1 MNNNSRRCF
10 LWELEQKINQYV
22 KDHDLFCGGCCYSA
36 YVLAAALKH
45 AGIKYRTV
53 IWQYLDIL
61 KERDFNNAIN
71 GNGISHV
78 AIEVNVQGKKVIL
91 GDTSEITDF
100 FNQTG
105 YEYRIRKY
113 DGISPEELLNGY
125 KKNRWNIRYN
135 TEWNKHL
142 AKDIRQITAK
152 YTSEPKIRVSYK
164 RGYITLGEF
173 LSMFFC

>member
-1 MNNNSRRCF
+1 MNNNTRRI
-10 LWELEQKINQYV
+10 LIWELNQKINQYV
-22 KDHDLFCGGCCYSA
+22 HDHDLFCGGCCYTA

-78 AIEVNVQGKKVIL
+78 AIEVNVLGEKVIL
-91 GDTSEITDF
+91 GDTSDISNF
-100 FNQTG
+100 FALTG
-105 YEYRIRKY
+105 YDYRIRKY

-125 KKNRWNIRYN
+125 KKNRWNVRYN

-142 AKDIRQITAK
+142 TRDVRKITAK
-152 YTSEPKIRVSYK
+152 YSSEPKIKVSYK
-164 RGYITLGEF
+164 RQVFTFEDF
-173 LSMFFC
+173 LSMFFR